1 MDTTFNI
8 LEVFV
13 VVSKLHNEERYS
25 DLVHLTQESAYEE
38 LEGMDEGQ
46 ALPMKQHYTVAYLY
60 DHIQAAYS
68 VGWNEG
74 YDVGVKEVVD
84 EYIKKGQL

>member
-1 MDTTFNI
+1 MDTFSI
-8 LEVFV
+8 LDLFV

-25 DLVHLTQESAYEE
+25 ELVHLTKESAQRE
-38 LEGMDEGQ
+38 LDGMDEGQ

-74 YDVGVKEVVD
+74 YDAG
-84 EYIKKGQL
+84 KKDATEHYTEKFQ

>member
-1 MDTTFNI
+1 MDAFKT
-8 LEVFV
+8 LELFV
-13 VVSKLHNEERYS
+13 VVTKLHNQERYS
-25 DLVHLTQESAYEE
+25 DLVHLTEESAQKE
-38 LEGMDEGQ
+38 LDGMDDGQ

-74 YDVGVKEVVD
+74 YDVGVKQVVD

>member
-1 MDTTFNI
+1 MDAFKT
-8 LEVFV
+8 LELFV
-13 VVSKLHNEERYS
+13 VVSKLHNAERYS
-25 DLVHLTQESAYEE
+25 DLVHLTEESAQKE
-38 LEGMDEGQ
+38 LDGMDEGQ

-84 EYIKKGQL
+84 EYTKKGQL